1 MSKGEVNSGG
11 PAGTGDEHRQWTG
24 RAEGSQGADLGLL
37 CDQLALVSMPPS
49 PAAPQ
54 QRLSVLHA
62 QPPPLVGERSA
73 GGAAEFASRRDW
85 SVLGDIFAV

>member
-1 MSKGEVNSGG
+1 MGRATSIAS
-11 PAGTGDEHRQWTG
+11 G
-24 RAEGSQGADLGLL
+24 RAEPKAVRGQIWGCSVISLL
-37 CDQLALVSMPPS
+37 LFRCPP

>member
-11 PAGTGDEHRQWTG
+11 PGGTGDEHRQWTG

-37 CDQLALVSMPPS
+37 CDQLALVSMPP